1 MLKTMLKTVLAAG
14 VALTLAQ
21 AAQAAPRA
29 APKTPAR
36 QVEAAERAFAADGL
50 SMGVRGSFLKHMADD
65 AIVFGPG
72 PVSAKALYGGHS
84 GEGEPKL
91 EWWPAWVVAARS
103 GDLGLSIGPS
113 AINGK
118 RGGWYA
124 SIWRKGA
131 DGQWRWIYDGGGPAD
146 AASARG
152 PETPAMV
159 GPVAQTGEASPAKA
173 FDAVRGSETALAEA
187 AGRNAAEA
195 YKAVLAEDAH
205 MLGPRGT
212 RTLTPN
218 AVEARL
224 ALRPAA
230 MTLTLRGGGASK
242 AGDFVW
248 THGEAQWRETAQNSV
263 TGHYMHVWQKRP
275 DGWRLIFEAL
285 INDR

>member
-1 MLKTMLKTVLAAG
+1 MLKTVLAAG
-14 VALTLAQ
+14 VALTLAH
-21 AAQAAPRA
+21 ATQAAPRIG
-29 APKTPAR
+29 PQTPAR

-50 SMGVRGSFLKHMADD
+50 ALGIRGSFLKHMADD

-72 PVSAKALYGGHS
+72 PVSAKALYGGRS

-124 SIWRKGA
+124 SIWRKDA
-131 DGQWRWIYDGGGPAD
+131 DGRWRWIYDGGGPAD
-146 AASARG
+146 AASAQG

-159 GPVAQTGEASPAKA
+159 GPAARAGEASPGKA
-173 FDAVRGSETALAEA
+173 FDAVRGSENALAEA
-187 AGRNAAEA
+187 AARNAAEA

-205 MLGPRGT
+205 ILGPRGA
-212 RTLTPN
+212 RTLAPN

-230 MTLTLRGGGASK
+230 MALTLRGGGASK

-248 THGEAQWRETAQNSV
+248 THGEAQWREAAQNSV
-263 TGHYMHVWQKRP
+263 AGHYMHVWQKRP

>member
-1 MLKTMLKTVLAAG
+1 MPKTMLKTVLAAS
-14 VALTLAQ
+14 VALILAQ
-21 AAQAAPRA
+21 AAQAAPSM
-29 APKTPAR
+29 APKLPAR

-50 SMGVRGSFLKHMADD
+50 SMGIRGSFLKHMADD
-65 AIVFGPG
+65 AIVFGPA
-72 PVSAKALYGGHS
+72 PVSAKALYGARS
-84 GEGEPKL
+84 GQGEPKL

-124 SIWRKGA
+124 SIWRKGS

-146 AASARG
+146 AASAQG
-152 PETPAMV
+152 PDTPAQI
-159 GPVAQTGEASPAKA
+159 GPAAAGGEASPAKA
-173 FDAVRGSETALAEA
+173 FDAVRARETALAEA
-187 AGRNAAEA
+187 AGQDAAEA
-195 YKAVLAEDAH
+195 YKAVLAEDGH
-205 MLGPRGT
+205 ILGPRGT
-212 RTLTPN
+212 RALAPN

-224 ALRPAA
+224 ALRPATMA
-230 MTLTLRGGGASK
+230 LTLRGGGASR

-263 TGHYMHVWQKRP
+263 AGHYMHVWQKRP